1 MKKLLMALSLAAV
14 FIVASTACYAKEDK
28 SGTAKFRPSLISR
41 KGYWVIEQGTKNDKQ
56 VVVLYYNNE
65 NCLVRK
71 ETRSKKRADTR
82 KAKVM
87 RSLKRSLEEAIDW
100 AEPI

>member
-1 MKKLLMALSLAAV
+1 MAFSLAAIL
-14 FIVASTACYAKEDK
+14 IVAYTSCFAKEDK
-28 SGTAKFRPSLISR
+28 SAAAKFRPSLVSR
-41 KGYWVIEQGTKNDKQ
+41 KGYWVIEQDTKNEKQ
-56 VVVLYYNNE
+56 VMVLYYNNE
-65 NCLVRK
+65 NSLVRK
-71 ETRSKKRADTR
+71 ETRPKKKADTR